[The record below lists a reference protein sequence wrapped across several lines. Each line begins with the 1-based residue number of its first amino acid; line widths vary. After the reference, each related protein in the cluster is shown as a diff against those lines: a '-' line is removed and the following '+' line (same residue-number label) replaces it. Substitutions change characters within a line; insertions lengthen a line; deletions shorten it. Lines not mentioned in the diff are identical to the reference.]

1 MDIRIIVMKV
11 PGREYQGLHHTWRVE
26 KPAIKK
32 GEVAETIASGNT
44 HSEAEAVKKAR
55 VAAKNYLLAKDYG
68 EKEFD
73 LEPSV

>member
-11 PGREYQGLHHTWRVE
+11 PLREYQGLAHYWRVE

-32 GEVAETIASGNT
+32 GEDAEIVVQGNA
-44 HSEAEAVKKAR
+44 HGEHEAVKKAR
-55 VAAKNYLLAKDYG
+55 LAAKNYLLAQEYG

-73 LEPSV
+73 LEPA